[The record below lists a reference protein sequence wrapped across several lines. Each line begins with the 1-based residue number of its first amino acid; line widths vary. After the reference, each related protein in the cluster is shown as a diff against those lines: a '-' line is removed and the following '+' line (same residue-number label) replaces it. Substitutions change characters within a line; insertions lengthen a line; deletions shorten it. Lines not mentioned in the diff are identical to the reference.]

1 MTFSADAGGG
11 TMAPGTPSN
20 SNATERR
27 LQSLLAA
34 TSAFLFEIDGD
45 GVIRYVNRTYPGLT
59 ADDVVGTS
67 LTSWFPEALQ
77 PRIADLLR
85 AAFDSDESQ
94 ETEYTIPDPEGVPR
108 TWSCEMQPTS
118 DADGAPLVVLTAIEI
133 TRRAAA
139 EEALRYSESLFRKVF
154 EVLPVGLWIA
164 GPDGAL
170 QRGNPEGVRIWG
182 AEPQVPQEE
191 YGVFTAR
198 RLPSGEE
205 IAPDDWALAHTVNDG
220 ATITNELIEIDAF
233 DGEQRVV
240 LNSTA
245 PVLDDDGNT
254 VAAIVVNEDITH
266 LYRTEDELRRN
277 RQRLIDAQDL
287 ARLGHFEWEV
297 ETGKVIWSES
307 LYRIYGFNPEDE
319 IDLSTVNEHIHHPD
333 DLDRITAWL
342 TECIAAGEGHTSRN
356 EYRLL
361 HTDGT
366 VIDAAVAV
374 RVTRDV
380 THGTRL
386 FGIVHDISDRKRA
399 EAEREQL
406 QRQLVQTQRLES
418 VGRLAGG
425 VAHDFNNMLSI
436 IMGNIDLVGGREDD
450 TERVR
455 QALREIH
462 TAAERSADLTRQL
475 LAFAR
480 RQTIAPKVLRINDC
494 VEKTLKMLRRLIGED
509 IDLLWMPGGGEPTV
523 KMDPAQIDQ
532 VLANLVINARDAI
545 ADVGKVTIE
554 TDVRTFDRA
563 YCEMHPDALEGRYAM
578 LAVSDD
584 GCGMDRATLVHVF
597 EPFFTSKG
605 VGEGTGL
612 GLATVYGIV
621 RQNRGFIN
629 VYSEPGHGTT
639 FRIYLPV
646 LEDLDESEDDLSTI
660 RPVAAPDREVVLLV
674 EDDLSMLTM
683 GRHMLEQLGYRVLP
697 SSKPVEALAMA
708 AEHEARIDL
717 LITDVIMPEMNGA
730 ELARRVADIHPE
742 AIPVFMSGY
751 TANVIAHHGVLD
763 EGVHFLQKPFSLAQ
777 LSVALRDILQSEER
791 STDDDPPQPG
801 RL

>member
-1 MTFSADAGGG
+1 
-11 TMAPGTPSN
+11 
-20 SNATERR
+20 
-27 LQSLLAA
+27 
-34 TSAFLFEIDGD
+34 
-45 GVIRYVNRTYPGLT
+45 
-59 ADDVVGTS
+59 
-67 LTSWFPEALQ
+67 
-77 PRIADLLR
+77 
-85 AAFDSDESQ
+85 
-94 ETEYTIPDPEGVPR
+94 
-108 TWSCEMQPTS
+108 
-118 DADGAPLVVLTAIEI
+118 
-133 TRRAAA
+133 
-139 EEALRYSESLFRKVF
+139 
-154 EVLPVGLWIA
+154 
-164 GPDGAL
+164 
-170 QRGNPEGVRIWG
+170 
-182 AEPQVPQEE
+182 
-191 YGVFTAR
+191 
-198 RLPSGEE
+198 
-205 IAPDDWALAHTVNDG
+205 
-220 ATITNELIEIDAF
+220 
-233 DGEQRVV
+233 
-240 LNSTA
+240 
-245 PVLDDDGNT
+245 
-254 VAAIVVNEDITH
+254 
-266 LYRTEDELRRN
+266 
-277 RQRLIDAQDL
+277 
-287 ARLGHFEWEV
+287 
-297 ETGKVIWSES
+297 
-307 LYRIYGFNPEDE
+307 
-319 IDLSTVNEHIHHPD
+319 
-333 DLDRITAWL
+333 
-342 TECIAAGEGHTSRN
+342 
-356 EYRLL
+356 
-361 HTDGT
+361 
-366 VIDAAVAV
+366 
-374 RVTRDV
+374 
-380 THGTRL
+380 
-386 FGIVHDISDRKRA
+386 
-399 EAEREQL
+399 
-406 QRQLVQTQRLES
+406 
-418 VGRLAGG
+418 
-425 VAHDFNNMLSI
+425 
-436 IMGNIDLVGGREDD
+436 
-450 TERVR
+450 
-455 QALREIH
+455 
-462 TAAERSADLTRQL
+462 
-475 LAFAR
+475 
-480 RQTIAPKVLRINDC
+480 VLRINDC